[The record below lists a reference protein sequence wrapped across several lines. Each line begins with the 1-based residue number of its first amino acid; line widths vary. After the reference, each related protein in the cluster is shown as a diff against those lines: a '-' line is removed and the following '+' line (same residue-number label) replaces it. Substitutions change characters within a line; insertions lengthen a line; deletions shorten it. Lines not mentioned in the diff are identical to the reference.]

1 MERIVIAGAGY
12 GGLNTALQLESR
24 LSSST
29 RDDWEILL
37 VDRNS
42 YHQHIILIHEV
53 AANSRAPEEVMVPFA
68 NILNGKRISF
78 IKGEVSGVDL
88 QAHEI
93 TVGSR
98 RIEYDRLV
106 IALGSE
112 SSFFGI
118 PGANENTLTL
128 KSVDDAR
135 RINAHIKRMFALA
148 RWATPEDRVP
158 LLNFVVCGGGYSGV
172 ELTGELADW
181 LPELAADYDVPYS
194 KVRLIIVEAA
204 PTILFGYPAG
214 LPRQASEMLLKK
226 GVELRL
232 GSPVARIE
240 PNMVYVK
247 SGDMIPSRTIIW
259 TGGVEASP
267 MLAQWGLQT
276 GAKGRAVVNGYLE
289 SVNNPGVYLV
299 GDNCLV
305 TNPSTGRPLAPSAQI
320 ALQEASIVADNIAAG
335 LLDEPRRVFRPGSTA
350 ELFSVGRSR
359 AFALIGRVAFDGYP
373 ARLLKEAS
381 ALRYYL
387 SIGGPGMVIGKT
399 PESVRAAAG
408 ISAAVLQGR

>member
-1 MERIVIAGAGY
+1 M
-12 GGLNTALQLESR
+12 
-24 LSSST
+24 
-29 RDDWEILL
+29 
-37 VDRNS
+37 
-42 YHQHIILIHEV
+42 
-53 AANSRAPEEVMVPFA
+53 PFA

-93 TVGSR
+93 AVGSR

-148 RWATPEDRVP
+148 RWASPEDRVP

-214 LPRQASEMLLKK
+214 LPRQASEMLLEK

-240 PNMVYVK
+240 PNMVYVN
-247 SGDMIPSRTIIW
+247 SGDMIPPYDYLDGWS
-259 TGGVEASP
+259 EASP
-267 MLAQWGLQT
+267 MLAQWGCKQ
-276 GAKGRAVVNGYLE
+276 
-289 SVNNPGVYLV
+289 
-299 GDNCLV
+299 
-305 TNPSTGRPLAPSAQI
+305 APR
-320 ALQEASIVADNIAAG
+320 G
-335 LLDEPRRVFRPGSTA
+335 
-350 ELFSVGRSR
+350 ELW
-359 AFALIGRVAFDGYP
+359 
-373 ARLLKEAS
+373 
-381 ALRYYL
+381 
-387 SIGGPGMVIGKT
+387 
-399 PESVRAAAG
+399 
-408 ISAAVLQGR
+408 